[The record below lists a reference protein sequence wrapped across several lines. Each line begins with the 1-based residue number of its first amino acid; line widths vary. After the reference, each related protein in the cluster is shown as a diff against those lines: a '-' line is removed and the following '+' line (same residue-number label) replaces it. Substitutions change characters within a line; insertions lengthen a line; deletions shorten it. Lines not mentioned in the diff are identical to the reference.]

1 MWESGYYP
9 PGAEHDPSAPWNQV
23 DLDDIYG
30 DDATQKIDEEID
42 DHDDNFIDFCCDNE
56 YLGEDYTDEDLEQC
70 ARDENIRNEYHDY
83 RYDDMVQELA
93 ETAADERDYYESER
107 YEAERERY
115 LLGED

>member
-9 PGAEHDPSAPWNQV
+9 PGAEHDPSAPYNEV

-42 DHDDNFIDFCCDNE
+42 DHSDYFIDFCCDND
-56 YLGEDYTDEDLEQC
+56 YLGEDYSDEDLERC
-70 ARDENIRNEYHDY
+70 SRDESIRNEYHDF
-83 RYDDMVQELA
+83 RYDDVVADLA
-93 ETAADERDYYESER
+93 ETDADERAYHESEA
-107 YEAERERY
+107 YEAYRERC

>member
-1 MWESGYYP
+1 MYDNYNYP
-9 PGAEHDPSAPWNQV
+9 AGADTPDAPWNQV
-23 DLDDIYG
+23 NPEDIYG
-30 DDATQKIDEEID
+30 DDATQRIDEEID
-42 DHDDNFIDFCCDNE
+42 DHSDNFIDFCCDNE
-56 YLGEDYTDEDLEQC
+56 YLGEDYTDEDLERC

-83 RYDDMVQELA
+83 RYDDVVQDLA

>member
-1 MWESGYYP
+1 MYDNYNYP
-9 PGAEHDPSAPWNQV
+9 AGADTPDAPWNQV

-42 DHDDNFIDFCCDNE
+42 DHSDNFIDFCCDNE
-56 YLGEDYTDEDLEQC
+56 YLGEDYTDEDLERC

-83 RYDDMVQELA
+83 RHDDVVQDLA
-93 ETAADERDYYESER
+93 ETAADEEEYRR
-107 YEAERERY
+107 CEAAEAARERY

>member
-1 MWESGYYP
+1 MYDNYNYP
-9 PGAEHDPSAPWNQV
+9 AGADTPDAPWNQV

-42 DHDDNFIDFCCDNE
+42 DHSDNFIDFCCDNE
-56 YLGEDYTDEDLEQC
+56 YLGEDYTDEDLERC
-70 ARDENIRNEYHDY
+70 SRDENIRNEYHDY

-93 ETAADERDYYESER
+93 ETAADEQDYYDESER